1 MQAALALLGVLLS
14 APGPA
19 QPQPTPPA
27 APPTAVKTAAPA
39 PAAASTPAPPA
50 AAPGAAQAPA
60 KPTIPPAPPETF
72 EQALSAHYRGDYV
85 EAARKFYWYIA
96 TSPQTA
102 DNYPW
107 AQYFLGLDLNKLG
120 FTQAAMVYLT
130 TVAKDRAKPEI
141 LPLSLREIEQM
152 TKEGPYD
159 EDLVIREL
167 IYGTDFG
174 RVPEGSVDFVEYY
187 RGLVDYT
194 DRRTRWGDEHF
205 AKVKKDSVYDFQA
218 RELKAVYKLQA
229 KDEIADALAEFEA
242 LADDPKAPLSVRN
255 EARLN
260 AARLHYERKEYT
272 KALAVYDS
280 VQIPPLDPG
289 RAQIYL
295 ERAWILYRLS
305 DPSRSFGYL
314 NALDAPSFKRL
325 FMPDKYLLRALI
337 YKEKCHYLAAKRAA
351 REFQRRFRQTL
362 EAIKNRDDLS
372 KDAKLMEAALETGAA
387 AKAGDRLA
395 VIQSERE
402 EINRYASPFAT
413 PGLTAKLREIYDL
426 QEQEAV
432 RRREILLAEA
442 LDAAADK
449 TLRAEENL
457 RLLDYEIGLDIYR
470 RIRRGDRKAIVL
482 EDTPPGPR
490 DVAYDF
496 QGEFWND
503 ELRSYRLFLKS
514 RCPDVEGQE

>member
-1 MQAALALLGVLLS
+1 MQAALAFLAALLL

-19 QPQPTPPA
+19 QPPATAPA
-27 APPTAVKTAAPA
+27 APPTAVKTVPPAATATPAPAPA
-39 PAAASTPAPPA
+39 PAAAA
-50 AAPGAAQAPA
+50 A
-60 KPTIPPAPPETF
+60 KPSIPPAPPDTF
-72 EQALSAHYRGDYV
+72 EKALSSHYAGDYV
-85 EAARKFYWYIA
+85 EAARRFYWYIA

-120 FTQAAMVYLT
+120 FTQAAMLYLA
-130 TVAKDRAKPEI
+130 TVARERAKPEI

-159 EDLVIREL
+159 EDLIIREL
-167 IYGTDFG
+167 LYGTDFG
-174 RVPEGSVDFVEYY
+174 RIPEDSVDFVEYY

-194 DRRTRWGDEHF
+194 DHRTRWGDEHF
-205 AKVKKDSVYDFQA
+205 ARVKKDSVYDFQA

-229 KDEIADALAEFEA
+229 KDQIADALADFEA
-242 LADDPKAPLSVRN
+242 LADDPKAPLVVRN

-260 AARLHYERKEYT
+260 AARLHYERKDYT
-272 KALAVYDS
+272 KALAAYDS

-305 DPSRSFGYL
+305 DPSRSYGFL
-314 NALDAPSFKRL
+314 NALEAPSFRRL
-325 FMPDKYLLRALI
+325 FLPDKYLLRALI

-362 EAIKNRDDLS
+362 DAIKTREDLKRDP
-372 KDAKLMEAALETGAA
+372 KLMEAALETGAA

-395 VIQSERE
+395 RIQKERE

-413 PGLTAKLREIYDL
+413 PGLTAKLHEIYDL
-426 QEQEAV
+426 QEQEAT

-470 RIRRGDRKAIVL
+470 RIRRGDHKAIVL

-490 DVAYDF
+490 DVAYIF

-514 RCPDVEGQE
+514 RCPEVEGAE

>member
-1 MQAALALLGVLLS
+1 MHATIRLLGVLLA

-19 QPQPTPPA
+19 QPQNLSPPPA
-27 APPTAVKTAAPA
+27 AVPTAVRAVAPPGTPA
-39 PAAASTPAPPA
+39 PAAQP
-50 AAPGAAQAPA
+50 
-60 KPTIPPAPPETF
+60 KLTIPQAPPETF
-72 EQALSAHYRGDYV
+72 ERALAAHYRGDYV
-85 EAARKFYWYIA
+85 EAARSFYWYIA

-102 DNYPW
+102 DNYAW

-120 FTQAAMVYLT
+120 FTQAAMAYLA

-141 LPLSLREIEQM
+141 LPLALREIEKT

-159 EDLVIREL
+159 EDLVVREL
-167 IYGTDFG
+167 LYGSDFG
-174 RVPEGSVDFVEYY
+174 RIPEDSVDFVEYY

-194 DRRTRWGDEHF
+194 DHRTRWGDEHF
-205 AKVKKDSVYDFQA
+205 ARVKKNSIYDFQA

-229 KDEIADALAEFEA
+229 KDQIAEALADFEA
-242 LADDPKAPLSVRN
+242 LADDEKAPLAVRN

-260 AARLHYERKEYT
+260 AARLRYERKEYI
-272 KALAVYDS
+272 KALAAYDS

-305 DPSRSFGYL
+305 DPSRSYGYL
-314 NALDAPSFKRL
+314 NALEAPSFRKL
-325 FMPDKYLLRALI
+325 FLPDKYLLRSLI

-362 EAIKNRDDLS
+362 DAIKNRDDLQ
-372 KDAKLMEAALETGAA
+372 KDPKLMEAALEAGPA

-395 VIQSERE
+395 RIQQERD
-402 EINRYASPFAT
+402 EIDRYASPFAT

-426 QEQEAV
+426 EEAEAR

-442 LDAAADK
+442 LEAAADR
-449 TLRAEENL
+449 TLRADENL

-470 RIRRGDRKAIVL
+470 RIRRGEHKAVVL
-482 EDTPPGPR
+482 EDTPAGQR
-490 DVAYDF
+490 DAVFNF

-503 ELRSYRLFLKS
+503 ELRSYHLFLKS
-514 RCPDVEGQE
+514 RCPEVEGQE